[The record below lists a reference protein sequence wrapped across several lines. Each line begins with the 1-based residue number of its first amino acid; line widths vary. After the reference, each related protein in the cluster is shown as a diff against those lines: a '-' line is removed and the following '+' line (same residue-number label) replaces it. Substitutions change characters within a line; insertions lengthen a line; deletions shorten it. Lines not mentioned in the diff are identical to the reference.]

1 MKRPLWPAKSA
12 HHGVSS
18 PDPSPFDPAVRMN
31 QPAPAETASAVRSR
45 WSPAARPVAWV
56 AGLLILVLGIA
67 ALAPWTVSRG
77 ALREQ
82 IAAQL
87 RSAAGLYVFPR
98 GAAHISV
105 LPRPRV
111 RLDDVALVDP
121 NGALVVEAASLT
133 GDIRLFP
140 LLGGRLEVTEVD
152 LATPRV
158 SVDVDRAPL
167 TTAGAAVRAASAS
180 AESPEARK
188 TDAARLGVLS
198 LSNGTVS
205 LRRNGVAFAT
215 AERVNARLDWRSVA
229 SPAALTADLDWRGS
243 HQQFVLWVSQPATIL
258 RGGSSPV
265 TLQAQSPE
273 TTINM
278 AGAATVAAQPR
289 YEGTLQVTTTSA
301 PKLLSTLDL
310 GVSLPTGT
318 KAVALAGDL
327 VATQSASTLSNLRLD
342 AGGETFEGTLAL
354 QTVPNARPLL
364 SGTLATRSF
373 SLTPY
378 LPSGF
383 LTGSDGRPNAEPFD
397 ADIRSGPDLDLRL
410 SAGQLRY
417 QRLHANDAA
426 LSVLSKDNRTEL
438 SIADASAY
446 GGAIRGRVV
455 VVDGDEGRSD
465 LQGTLLMRAIDW
477 AALDRDLSGQGR
489 LSGTADVTAS
499 VQTSGDSVL
508 HMMRS
513 LSGSGRLI
521 LTGGELGGLDLPG
534 TLARLEKR
542 PLAAAVDLGSGR
554 TRFDHATLPFEIDSG
569 VAKLGDGEIAGAGF
583 SMALSGTIQIPEG
596 QTAMTAAVRP
606 AAPAQDSAGF
616 TFEIAGPW
624 NRPNFTPD
632 VQGLI
637 RRSDAASPLFVG
649 PVATTPAVTAR

>member
-1 MKRPLWPAKSA
+1 
-12 HHGVSS
+12 
-18 PDPSPFDPAVRMN
+18 MN
-31 QPAPAETASAVRSR
+31 QSAPAETASALRSR
-45 WSPAARPVAWV
+45 WSPVARPLPWA

-82 IAAQL
+82 IAGQL

-98 GAAHISV
+98 GAAHISL

-111 RLDDVALVDP
+111 RLDDVAMVDP
-121 NGALVVEAASLT
+121 NGALVVETASLT

-152 LATPRV
+152 LVSPRV

-180 AESPEARK
+180 AETPEAK
-188 TDAARLGVLS
+188 KADSARLGVLS
-198 LSNGTVS
+198 LSNGTVA
-205 LRRNGVAFAT
+205 LRRNGVVFAT

-229 SPAALTADLDWRGS
+229 SAAALTADLDWRGVR
-243 HQQFVLWVSQPATIL
+243 QQFILWVSQPATLL
-258 RGGSSPV
+258 RGGDSPL
-265 TLQAQSPE
+265 TLQVKNPD

-278 AGAATVAAQPR
+278 AGAASVAAQPR
-289 YEGTLQVTTTSA
+289 YQGKLQMATTSA
-301 PKLLSTLDL
+301 PGLLSMLDI
-310 GVSLPTGT
+310 GVSLPPGT
-318 KAVALAGDL
+318 KAMSLTGDL
-327 VATQSASTLSNLRLD
+327 VATASATTLSNLRLD
-342 AGGETFEGTLAL
+342 ADGDVFEGTLAL
-354 QTVPNARPLL
+354 QSLTNSRPLL

-378 LPSGF
+378 LPSGIF
-383 LTGSDGRPNAEPFD
+383 TGSDGRPSPEPFD
-397 ADIRSGPDLDLRL
+397 ADARPGPDLDLRL
-410 SAGQLRY
+410 SAGRLRY
-417 QRLHANDAA
+417 QRLQASDAA
-426 LSVLSKDNRTEL
+426 ISLLSKDNRTEL

-446 GGAIRGRVV
+446 GGSVKGRLV

-465 LQGTLLMRAIDW
+465 LQGTLMMRALDW

-499 VQTSGDSVL
+499 VQTSGNNVL

-513 LSGSGRLI
+513 LAGSGRVT
-521 LTGGELGGLDLPG
+521 LTSGDLGGLDIPG
-534 TLARLEKR
+534 TLARLDKR

-554 TRFDHATLPFEIDSG
+554 TRFDHATLPFEIENG
-569 VAKLGDGEIAGAGF
+569 IAKLGNGEIAGVGF
-583 SMALSGTIQIPEG
+583 SMALSGTIQLPEG

-606 AAPAQDSAGF
+606 VAPAKDGAGF
-616 TFEIAGPW
+616 SFEVAGPW

-637 RRSDAASPLFVG
+637 RRSDAASPLFVL
-649 PVATTPAVTAR
+649 PVATAPARPPQ